1 MNTRDPSI
9 MNAEALNVTVA
20 KAGIGAAR
28 QYFDDAERYLVRM
41 SMFLTTRDKVDE
53 YADAL
58 DRLVYDVQRA
68 KQGADRTNQ
77 AKWRDIDALVS
88 AWQST
93 GDALVSSV
101 EAQVADWDRT
111 LHAAAMPPAPI
122 AERATLE
129 AALANARAD
138 ARMVLDA
145 AKDRDTEVPHRL
157 AEMARGD
164 DPVLSYLVLG
174 TSWPATYF
182 RAHDLKSAPA
192 VWEHERGQLLA
203 SVLTDAALVA
213 YERLPGLPHARKAA
227 TALRMTHSL
236 IPRDNPDHFARP
248 VVGA

>member
-1 MNTRDPSI
+1 MDTRDPSI
-9 MNAEALNVTVA
+9 MNAEPLNVTTA

-28 QYFDDAERYLVRM
+28 RYFANAERYLLKM

-53 YADAL
+53 YDAAL

-68 KQGADRTNQ
+68 KQGADLTNE
-77 AKWRDIDALVS
+77 AKWRAIDALVS
-88 AWQST
+88 AWQSA

-101 EAQVADWDRT
+101 EAQVADWDRK

-122 AERATLE
+122 ADRATLE

-138 ARMVLDA
+138 AKMVLDA
-145 AKDRDTEVPHRL
+145 AQDRDRDVPHRL

-164 DPVLSYLVLG
+164 DPVLAFLVLG

-182 RAHDLKSAPA
+182 RAYDLKSAPA
-192 VWEHERGQLLA
+192 VWEHERGKLLA

-213 YERLPGLPHARKAA
+213 YERLPGLPDARKAA

-236 IPRDNPDHFARP
+236 MPSANADHFARP

>member
-1 MNTRDPSI
+1 MSTRDPNI
-9 MNAEALNVTVA
+9 MNAQQLNVTVA

-28 QYFDDAERYLVRM
+28 QSFDRAERYLLKM
-41 SMFLTTRDKVDE
+41 SMFLTTRGKVDDYE
-53 YADAL
+53 AAL

-68 KQGADRTNQ
+68 KQSADRTNQ

-88 AWQST
+88 AWQSE

-101 EAQVADWDRT
+101 EAQVADWERK
-111 LHAAAMPPAPI
+111 LHAAATPPVPI

-145 AKDRDTEVPHRL
+145 AREPEREAPQRL

-164 DPVLSYLVLG
+164 DPVLAYLVLA

-182 RAHDLKSAPA
+182 RAHDLKTAPA

-203 SVLTDAALVA
+203 GVLTDAALVA
-213 YERLPGLPHARKAA
+213 YERLPGLPEARKAA

-236 IPRDNPDHFARP
+236 MPSANADHFERP
-248 VVGA
+248 TVGA